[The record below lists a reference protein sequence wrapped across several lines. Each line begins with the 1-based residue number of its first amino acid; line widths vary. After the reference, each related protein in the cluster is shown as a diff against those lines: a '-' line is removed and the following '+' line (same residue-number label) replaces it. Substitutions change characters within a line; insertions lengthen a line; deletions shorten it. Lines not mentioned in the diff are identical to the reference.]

1 MAYFFTLINH
11 NHSQLQTCFENRM
24 MLAVKVGVLGGE
36 GDWAYLGHVI
46 TGLHTVAS
54 GVNATHLTLV
64 VTGEEEGGGEG
75 GREADG

>member
-24 MLAVKVGVLGGE
+24 MLEVKVGGR
-36 GDWAYLGHVI
+36 DWAYLGHVI

-64 VTGEEEGGGEG
+64 VTGEVEAVGREG
-75 GREADG
+75 GR